1 MKRYVILAA
10 SLSVL
15 GFASAAHAQVFPSST
30 GDNSAMITQTG
41 NQNRANID
49 QAIGGLSLNGQN
61 SAEISQIGNS
71 NNATVNQTS
80 SNSVSPNAVP
90 FLNTALIAQNRARG
104 IASIDQI
111 HDYAVTR
118 FNEARILQ
126 NSNDAEASID
136 QRGDRNTAR
145 IFQRGGSVA
154 PNASIEQNGRSNIA
168 IVNQRTGASG
178 TVEVSQG
185 DFGGGNI
192 LSPQTFTSRVD
203 VDHNG
208 ANADIFVTQIGFTH
222 NADVF
227 EDGTNGII
235 DVRMDGAL
243 NTANVIQES
252 SNGLVAI
259 SSTSGSFS
267 NVARVTQDV
276 SDNGS
281 SAFVLQSGSLS
292 VSDIE
297 QLGGTGVSTA
307 NFADV
312 IQSGDGLTPGSIESM
327 IIQNGSLNEAT
338 VNQSARV
345 AESTVLQTGI
355 GHLASVTQ

>member
-15 GFASAAHAQVFPSST
+15 GFASTAHAQVFPSPT
-30 GDNSAMITQTG
+30 GDNSAQITQTG
-41 NQNRANID
+41 NENRANID

-61 SAEISQIGNS
+61 RAQISQIGNR

-80 SNSVSPNAVP
+80 ANSFANA
-90 FLNTALIAQNRARG
+90 FANTALIEQGRARG

-145 IFQRGGSVA
+145 IFQRGLSVA

-168 IVNQRTGASG
+168 IVEQRAGASG

-222 NADVF
+222 TADVF

-235 DVRMDGAL
+235 DVRMDGSL

-259 SSTSGSFS
+259 SSTAGSFS
-267 NVARVTQDV
+267 NVARVNQDV

-312 IQSGDGLTPGSIESM
+312 VQSGDGLTPGSIESL
-327 IIQNGSLNEAT
+327 IVQNGSLNEAT

>member
-15 GFASAAHAQVFPSST
+15 GFASAAHAQVFPSPT
-30 GDNSAMITQTG
+30 GDNSAQITQTG

-61 SAEISQIGNS
+61 RAQVSQIGNR

-80 SNSVSPNAVP
+80 ANSFANA
-90 FLNTALIAQNRARG
+90 FANTALIEQNRARG

-145 IFQRGGSVA
+145 IFQRGLSVA

-168 IVNQRTGASG
+168 IVEQRAGASG

-222 NADVF
+222 TADVF

-259 SSTSGSFS
+259 RSTSASFS
-267 NVARVTQDV
+267 NVARVNQDV

-312 IQSGDGLTPGSIESM
+312 IQSGDGLTPGSIESL
-327 IIQNGSLNEAT
+327 IVQNGSLNEAT